1 MKTIPFLEDLLFG
14 SEILF
19 CPRGIINKP
28 TVIWLYSISN
38 ELLVVFYLQCNAIN
52 SITETVPESAEADC
66 VGKYCFTPFSFL
78 FRLLS
83 TLKLSS
89 S

>member
-28 TVIWLYSISN
+28 TVYHLSLTSGTKQATDFVSSTQ
-38 ELLVVFYLQCNAIN
+38 LV
-52 SITETVPESAEADC
+52 
-66 VGKYCFTPFSFL
+66 
-78 FRLLS
+78 
-83 TLKLSS
+83 
-89 S
+89 

>member
-28 TVIWLYSISN
+28 TVRTM
-38 ELLVVFYLQCNAIN
+38 Q
-52 SITETVPESAEADC
+52 
-66 VGKYCFTPFSFL
+66 L
-78 FRLLS
+78 FRLNEIEMER
-83 TLKLSS
+83 TENI
-89 S
+89 